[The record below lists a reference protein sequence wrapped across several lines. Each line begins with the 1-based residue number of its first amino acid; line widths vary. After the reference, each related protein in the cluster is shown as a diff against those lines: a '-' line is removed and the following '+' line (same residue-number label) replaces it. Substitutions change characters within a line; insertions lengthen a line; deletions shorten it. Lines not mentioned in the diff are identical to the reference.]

1 MMEVLVR
8 GNKID
13 ITDAMKDY
21 VKEKL
26 SKLDKYTLDGNVKA
40 NVLVKVRNYTQKV
53 EVTIPLKTLILR
65 AEEESEDFYSAVDLV
80 INKLE
85 RQIRKNKTKLKKKEK
100 SGIKEFNIDD
110 IIDLSEEN
118 EVVKRKKIEIE
129 EMKFEIQNEKKQ
141 IKVERSRIKSEVMKI
156 KNDER
161 LNEELAEKVQHL
173 RGLIVEEANK
183 EEEIKESINTEED
196 IGG

>member
-1 MMEVLVR
+1 MEVLVR
-8 GNKID
+8 GNKIN

-26 SKLDKYTLDGNVKA
+26 SKLDKYTLDNDVKA
-40 NVLVKVRNYTQKV
+40 TVLVKVRNYTQKV

-80 INKLE
+80 VNKLE

-110 IIDLSEEN
+110 IIDLSDEK
-118 EVVKRKKIEIE
+118 EVVKRKKIEIKPMNLDE
-129 EMKFEIQNEKKQ
+129 AILQMELLGHNFYMYKD
-141 IKVERSRIKSEVMKI
+141 SE
-156 KNDER
+156 
-161 LNEELAEKVQHL
+161 LNRVSLVYKRHDGGYGV
-173 RGLIVEEANK
+173 I
-183 EEEIKESINTEED
+183 EEE
-196 IGG
+196 

>member
-1 MMEVLVR
+1 MMEILVR

-26 SKLDKYTLDGNVKA
+26 SKLEKYTLDDDVKA
-40 NVLVKVRNYTQKV
+40 TVLVKVRNYTQKV

-80 INKLE
+80 VNKLE

-100 SGIKEFNIDD
+100 GGVKEFNIDD
-110 IIDLSEEN
+110 IIDLSEEK
-118 EVVKRKKIEIE
+118 EVVKRKKIEIKPMNLDE
-129 EMKFEIQNEKKQ
+129 AILQMELLGHDFY
-141 IKVERSRIKSEVMKI
+141 VF
-156 KNDER
+156 KNTDNNKTCVLYR
-161 LNEELAEKVQHL
+161 RKNNDY
-173 RGLIVEEANK
+173 GLI
-183 EEEIKESINTEED
+183 EEE
-196 IGG
+196 

>member
-1 MMEVLVR
+1 MMEILVR
-8 GNKID
+8 GNKIE

-26 SKLDKYTLDGNVKA
+26 EKLDKYTLEDNIKA
-40 NVLVKVRNYTQKV
+40 TVLVKVRNYTQKV

-100 SGIKEFNIDD
+100 TGIKEFNIDD
-110 IIDLSEEN
+110 IIDLSEDK
-118 EVVKRKKIEIE
+118 EVVKRKKIEIKPMNLDE
-129 EMKFEIQNEKKQ
+129 AILQMELLGHNFYMYKDSEINNIALVYK
-141 IKVERSRIKSEVMKI
+141 R
-156 KNDER
+156 NDGGYG
-161 LNEELAEKVQHL
+161 V
-173 RGLIVEEANK
+173 IEA
-183 EEEIKESINTEED
+183 D
-196 IGG
+196 

>member
-26 SKLDKYTLDGNVKA
+26 AKLDKYTLDDDIKA
-40 NVLVKVRNYTQKV
+40 TVLVKVRNYTQKV

-80 INKLE
+80 VNKLE

-100 SGIKEFNIDD
+100 SGVKEFNIDD
-110 IIDLSEEN
+110 IIDLSDEK
-118 EVVKRKKIEIE
+118 EVVKRKKIEIKPMNLDE
-129 EMKFEIQNEKKQ
+129 AILQMELLGHNFYMYKD
-141 IKVERSRIKSEVMKI
+141 SELDRVALFYKRHDGGYGVI
-156 KNDER
+156 
-161 LNEELAEKVQHL
+161 
-173 RGLIVEEANK
+173 
-183 EEEIKESINTEED
+183 EEE
-196 IGG
+196 